1 MIPFSSHP
9 PFYSSPSIDQE
20 TSVVVEEQKAEELE
34 QEEVV
39 QTQSASTVYA
49 EKQTQDESVSLKKSE
64 SIVIPSTSDYIPF
77 PASTQEL
84 REYKP
89 SLHSQV
95 LMMKNETAR
104 RPPSS
109 VTDSISRGTS
119 SRSKK

>member
-1 MIPFSSHP
+1 M
-9 PFYSSPSIDQE
+9 
-20 TSVVVEEQKAEELE
+20 E

-39 QTQSASTVYA
+39 DQSQFSSAVYA
-49 EKQTQDESVSLKKSE
+49 EKQVQEEPSALKKSE
-64 SIVIPSTSDYIPF
+64 SVVIPSTSDYIPF

-95 LMMKNETAR
+95 LLMKNEATLRA
-104 RPPSS
+104 PSS
-109 VTDSISRGTS
+109 VTDSISRASS